1 MDSSESNRRLQIS
14 VDDASPLRQVAVV
27 GDDGRIAQFRLLP
40 SDEDLRLLAVYDDMT
55 EPRAIAL
62 QRTLFPSQ
70 VEGCV
75 PGHAGVMC
83 ERCTP
88 GYYKAGTG
96 ECVICPSS

>member
-1 MDSSESNRRLQIS
+1 

-40 SDEDLRLLAVYDDMT
+40 SDEDLRLLAVYDDMA